1 MDFAASTPMRLAHEG
16 SLFVCTNPTLGTPA
30 ATGTSVPASFSATAP
45 MFVVKNN
52 APANSGICTWLHSL
66 AVVQIGGTAPASTT
80 SVQSAVVVDSGDRTP
95 TSGTQLL
102 TPVNTVHGG
111 RASTTQVWAVPPTG
125 SGANMVA
132 PAAVSA
138 RTIARRQVKGGA
150 TVLLDEYDLLF
161 GGEGPLMKMANSA
174 VGTFSSR
181 YPAVRLLPQHFALI
195 YLWFPGGNTNA
206 FTHEFEMVLSER

>member
-16 SLFVCTNPTLGTPA
+16 SLFVCTNPTIGTQI
-30 ATGTSVPASFSATAP
+30 ATSASVPASFSATAP

-52 APANSGICTWLHSL
+52 ALANSGICTWLHSL
-66 AVVQIGGTAPASTT
+66 SVVQIGGTAPASTT

-95 TSGTQLL
+95 TAGSQLL
-102 TPVNTVHGG
+102 TPINTIHGG
-111 RASTTQVWAVPPTG
+111 RASTTQVWAVN
-125 SGANMVA
+125 GANITV

-150 TVLLDEYDLLF
+150 TVLLDEYDFQF
-161 GGEGPLMKMANSA
+161 GGENPLTKMANAA

-195 YLWFPGGNTNA
+195 YLWFPGGITNA
-206 FTHEFEMVLSER
+206 FSHEFEMVLSER